1 MRRRDFFQSV
11 IAYFSVALFVV
22 FLCSFAHARGGAPV
36 YITLWF
42 DTEDYVSPEPDQAI
56 PRLCQILEKHG
67 VRATFKLIAE
77 KARDLQRKGQFDVI
91 RALKKHDLGFHT
103 QTHSQPPLIPQYLE
117 YAGWEGGIEEFDA
130 RERAGVADLKR
141 IFNTPPLCYGQPGN
155 SWAPQTYPVLVRWGI
170 PLYLDEGD
178 HVGVDN
184 QPFWYG
190 GVLNVFKMGPNLTRM
205 NLDAGE
211 KALQE
216 GKQAFDQIYDRL
228 TKQGGGLISIY
239 YHPNEWD
246 HTEFWD
252 AVNFSHGANPP
263 PQRWVTPRKKSPEA
277 TEQSFIYFDRYV
289 EYMKNK
295 PGVRFIGAREIVS
308 LYPDPARNVR
318 FRRDTI
324 VALAKAVQSEITFRK
339 AQDVYL
345 SSSEIFS
352 LLLDSYLNSGT
363 GDIAL
368 SSHTVYGPA
377 ENVNSGWSGPVSRY
391 AFDKA
396 GRELRAI
403 VTQSHRIP
411 NVVWVGSVAVNPAD
425 FLATL
430 GKQIESPQDPVP
442 LLKGKFTASAYVA
455 DDSPKLFSW
464 IILPEGFHAS
474 RIMELAK
481 LQAWTLKP
489 AVLAKER
496 KAEGRKQE
504 AVARHGDTETR

>member
-1 MRRRDFFQSV
+1 MRKRNFCQLV
-11 IAYFSVALFVV
+11 IAYSSVALFIVC
-22 FLCSFAHARGGAPV
+22 LCSFAPARAGAPV
-36 YITLWF
+36 YVTLWF
-42 DTEDYVSPEPDQAI
+42 DTEDYVSPKPDQAI
-56 PRLCQILEKHG
+56 LRLCQILQKHG

-77 KARDLQRKGQFDVI
+77 KARDLERKGQFDVI
-91 RALKKHDLGFHT
+91 RALKNHDLGFHT

-130 RERAGVADLKR
+130 RERGGVEDLKR
-141 IFNTPPLCYGQPGN
+141 IFGTQPLCYGQPGN

-178 HVGVDN
+178 HVGINN

-205 NLDAGE
+205 NLDGGE

-228 TKQGGGLISIY
+228 TKQSGGLISIY

-246 HTEFWD
+246 HLEFWD
-252 AVNFSHGANPP
+252 AVNFLHGANPP
-263 PQRWVTPRKKSPEA
+263 PQSWVTPKKKSREA
-277 TEQSFIYFDRYV
+277 TEESFLYFDRYV
-289 EYMKNK
+289 GYMKNK
-295 PGVRFIGAREIVS
+295 PGVRFVGAQEIVS
-308 LYPDPARNVR
+308 LYPDPARNMR
-318 FRRDTI
+318 FRRDII
-324 VALAKAVQSEITFRK
+324 VELARSVQSEITFRN

-352 LLLDSYLNSGT
+352 MLLNFYLNSGK
-363 GDIAL
+363 GEL
-368 SSHTVYGPA
+368 VLPSYTVYGPA
-377 ENVNSGWSGPVSRY
+377 EMVNSSELGPVSRY

-396 GRELRAI
+396 CRELNAI
-403 VTQSHRIP
+403 VTQTHRIP
-411 NVVWVGSVAVNPAD
+411 NAVWVGSLAVGPAD

-430 GKQIESPQDPVP
+430 GKQIENPQDPIP
-442 LLKGKFTASAYVA
+442 LLRGKFTASAYVA
-455 DDSPKLFSW
+455 DDSAKLFDW
-464 IILPEGFHAS
+464 VILPQGFHAP

-489 AVLAKER
+489 AVLAKDW
-496 KAEGRKQE
+496 KAEGGR
-504 AVARHGDTETR
+504 R